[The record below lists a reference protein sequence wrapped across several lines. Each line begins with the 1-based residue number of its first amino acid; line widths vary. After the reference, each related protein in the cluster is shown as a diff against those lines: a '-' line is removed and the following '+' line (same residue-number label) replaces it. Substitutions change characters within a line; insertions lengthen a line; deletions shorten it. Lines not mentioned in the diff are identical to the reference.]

1 MAHTAKNKDKLL
13 ARIRRIKGQVN
24 SIEVGLETEA
34 ECSDLLNVVAST
46 RGALN
51 GLMSELIEGH
61 IMDHVLD
68 LHKKPTQK
76 QILAAEQLQSIVK
89 AHLK

>member
-1 MAHTAKNKDKLL
+1 MAHTAKNKEKLL

-24 SIEVGLETEA
+24 AIESGLKDED
-34 ECSDLLNVVAST
+34 ECTDLLNLVAST

-61 IMDHVLD
+61 VMEHVLD
-68 LHKKPTQK
+68 HHKKPSRE
-76 QILAAEQLQSIVK
+76 QILAAEQLLAVVK
-89 AHLK
+89 AYLK